1 MRDLE
6 NSKPGGL
13 DPSWAVA
20 PQKGK
25 NDDFTGLLKTIDL
38 EIFGYKFTGLLD
50 KYYFEHL
57 DLKLEVALLSEK
69 KKGKAVP
76 LPA

>member
-1 MRDLE
+1 MCVCVCVCLIMRDLE

-20 PQKGK
+20 PQKEK

-38 EIFGYKFTGLLD
+38 EIFGYKFTD
-50 KYYFEHL
+50 F
-57 DLKLEVALLSEK
+57 
-69 KKGKAVP
+69 
-76 LPA
+76 